1 MNIFRFA
8 GDMTHLISILVL
20 LLKIYATKSCSGISL
35 KTQELYAL
43 VFLTRYLDLFTDF
56 ISVYNTIMK
65 LVFIASSLAIV
76 WCMRMYRV
84 VRRSY
89 DKDLDTFRHYFLILA
104 SFILALLVHEK
115 FTFQEVFWA
124 FSIYLEALAILPQL
138 VLLQRSGNVDNLTG
152 QYVFFLGLRLWYCPN
167 SIVCR
172 FLLLLFHQLEKQC
185 KTAAASLSREMLLFE
200 GIGCSSVNSSRQS
213 APLLIFDLLRSAP
226 QSSPSEESTWEEGS
240 ECCIWSDHS
249 FHFCQSQLPLYGIH
263 STTGADPFY
272 WMRVILASN
281 RGTVMEL
288 GITPIVTSG
297 LVMQLLA
304 GSKIIEV
311 DNSVREDRA
320 LLNGAQKLL
329 GILIAVGEAVAYVLS
344 GMYGSVGQLGV
355 GNAILIIIQ
364 LCFAGIIV
372 ICLDELLQKGYGL
385 GSGISLFIATNICEN
400 IIWKAFSPTTINSG
414 RGAEFEGA
422 VIAMFHLLITRTDKV
437 RALREAFYRQNL
449 PNVTNLL
456 ATVLIFLIVI
466 YFQGFRVVLPV
477 RSKNARG
484 QQGSYPIKLFY
495 TSNMPIILQSALV
508 SNLYFISQLL
518 YRKYSGNFL
527 VNLLG
532 KWKES
537 EYSGGQFIPVGGLA
551 YYVTA
556 PASLADM
563 AANPFHALFYLVFM
577 LSACALF
584 SKTWIEVSGSS
595 AKDVAKQLKEQQM
608 VMPGHRDSNL
618 QKELNRYIPTAA
630 AFGGMCIGALTV
642 LADFMGAI
650 GSGTGILLAVTI
662 IYQYFETFEKERAT
676 ELGFFGL

>member
-1 MNIFRFA
+1 MKYPDGHESPQMVA
-8 GDMTHLISILVL
+8 
-20 LLKIYATKSCSGISL
+20 ASG
-35 KTQELYAL
+35 
-43 VFLTRYLDLFTDF
+43 V
-56 ISVYNTIMK
+56 
-65 LVFIASSLAIV
+65 
-76 WCMRMYRV
+76 
-84 VRRSY
+84 
-89 DKDLDTFRHYFLILA
+89 
-104 SFILALLVHEK
+104 
-115 FTFQEVFWA
+115 
-124 FSIYLEALAILPQL
+124 
-138 VLLQRSGNVDNLTG
+138 VDNRLVEG
-152 QYVFFLGLRLWYCPN
+152 RWEVDLEFFIWLGR
-167 SIVCR
+167 
-172 FLLLLFHQLEKQC
+172 
-185 KTAAASLSREMLLFE
+185 
-200 GIGCSSVNSSRQS
+200 
-213 APLLIFDLLRSAP
+213 
-226 QSSPSEESTWEEGS
+226 
-240 ECCIWSDHS
+240 S
-249 FHFCQSQLPLYGIH
+249 FHFSLSQLPLYGIH

-297 LVMQLLA
+297 MVMQLLV

-311 DNSVREDRA
+311 DNNVREDRA

-344 GMYGSVGQLGV
+344 GMYGSVSQLGV
-355 GNAILIIIQ
+355 GNAILIIVQ
-364 LCFAGIIV
+364 LCFAGIVV

-385 GSGISLFIATNICEN
+385 GSGISLFIATNMCEN

-422 VIAMFHLLITRTDKV
+422 VIALFHLLITRTDKV

-456 ATVLIFLIVI
+456 AT
-466 YFQGFRVVLPV
+466 
-477 RSKNARG
+477 
-484 QQGSYPIKLFY
+484 GSYPIKLFY
-495 TSNMPIILQSALV
+495 TSNMPIILHSALV

-532 KWKES
+532 IWKES
-537 EYSGGQFIPVGGLA
+537 EYSNGQSVPVGGLA
-551 YYVTA
+551 YYIT
-556 PASLADM
+556 PPSSLADM

-608 VMPGHRDSNL
+608 VMPGHRESNL

-662 IYQYFETFEKERAT
+662 IYQYFETFEKEKVS
-676 ELGFFGL
+676 ELGLFGF